1 MKKIILLLLSF
12 SLFVIDVSAQ
22 NITAQDVEEAI
33 AETYGYKPETGE
45 EYLTLADKLVATYPL
60 DINNQ
65 LSFTH
70 ILDVPGKT
78 KDEIFIAVNAWFV
91 ASFNDGKSV
100 IQMADKDAG
109 IILAKGYLN
118 GVGHRI
124 GFAKSVLVGEYIVIR
139 LDIKDEKIR
148 LITSISEYYMETSAG
163 VGQILFGG
171 AVPQDVTI
179 PIYASYPFDKKSYK
193 SYKREAAIGYV
204 GGIAY
209 SHVLKNKVEKAINLG
224 ITGTEGEDW

>member
-1 MKKIILLLLSF
+1 MKKLILLLLSF
-12 SLFVIDVSAQ
+12 PLFVIDVSAQ
-22 NITAQDVEEAI
+22 TITAQDVEEAI

-45 EYLTLADKLVATYPL
+45 EYLTLADELVATYPL
-60 DINNQ
+60 DMNNQ

-78 KDEIFIAVNAWFV
+78 KDEIFIAINAWFV

-100 IQMADKDAG
+100 IQMTDKDAG

-148 LITSISEYYMETSAG
+148 LITSISEYYME
-163 VGQILFGG
+163 
-171 AVPQDVTI
+171 
-179 PIYASYPFDKKSYK
+179 Y
-193 SYKREAAIGYV
+193 
-204 GGIAY
+204 
-209 SHVLKNKVEKAINLG
+209 
-224 ITGTEGEDW
+224 